1 MTYQILANFYYSTNT
16 NYSARFYF
24 IFSPC
29 NMALRQIKTSLDDKS
44 LPFYLQYVN
53 PINDVEIRYKIFI
66 NPIQDGPFQ
75 DCFLISVPV
84 SSADISTLSPEIS
97 NF

>member
-1 MTYQILANFYYSTNT
+1 
-16 NYSARFYF
+16 
-24 IFSPC
+24 
-29 NMALRQIKTSLDDKS
+29 MALRQIKTSLDDKS

-97 NF
+97 NFWISRNTI